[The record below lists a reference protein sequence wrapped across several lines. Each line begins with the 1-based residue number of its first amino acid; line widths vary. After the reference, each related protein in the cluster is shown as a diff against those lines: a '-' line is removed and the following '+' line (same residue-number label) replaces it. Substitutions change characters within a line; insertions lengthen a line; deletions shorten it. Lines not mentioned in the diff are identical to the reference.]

1 MTSAFDTLSAAQHM
15 QDAGMDRKHA
25 EAIAIAIR
33 SGQGELA
40 TRDDLDTRINV
51 LRADLDTRINVLR
64 ADLDTRISALKTD
77 LDAAVSRLDTRI
89 NALQWIIGIH
99 FAISLATL
107 AAVLATAF
115 KA

>member
-25 EAIAIAIR
+25 EAVAAAIR

-40 TRDDLDTRINV
+40 TK
-51 LRADLDTRINVLR
+51 ADITAIRSDITAIRSDITGIR
-64 ADLDTRISALKTD
+64 
-77 LDAAVSRLDTRI
+77 
-89 NALQWIIGIH
+89 WIIGIH

-107 AAVLATAF
+107 AAVLAIVF

>member
-1 MTSAFDTLSAAQHM
+1 MTSAFDTLSAARHM

-40 TRDDLDTRINV
+40 TK
-51 LRADLDTRINVLR
+51 ADLDTRINALR
-64 ADLDTRISALKTD
+64 TD

-89 NALQWIIGIH
+89 SALQWIIGIH

-107 AAVLATAF
+107 AAVLAMAF

>member
-25 EAIAIAIR
+25 EAVATAIR

-40 TRDDLDTRINV
+40 TK
-51 LRADLDTRINVLR
+51 ADITGIR
-64 ADLDTRISALKTD
+64 
-77 LDAAVSRLDTRI
+77 
-89 NALQWIIGIH
+89 WIIGIH

-107 AAVLATAF
+107 AAVLAIAF